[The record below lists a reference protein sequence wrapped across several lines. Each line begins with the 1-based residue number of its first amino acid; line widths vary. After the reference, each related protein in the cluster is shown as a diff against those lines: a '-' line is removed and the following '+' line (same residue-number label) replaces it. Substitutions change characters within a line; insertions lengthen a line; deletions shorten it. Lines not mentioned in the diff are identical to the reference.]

1 MEELVIHIKQLVKT
15 GYNKIASEYLKTRSE
30 KSKDLQLLQELIQQ
44 VPRGAK
50 ILDAGCGAGVPVTQ
64 ILSNF
69 FDVTGVDFSETQV
82 KLAQQLVPKAR
93 FICQDMTRLSF
104 PPHSFDAICSYYAII
119 HVPRTEH
126 DKLLANF
133 HRMLKPMGLILV
145 CMGTTDIELEE
156 AEDYLGT
163 TMYWSH
169 FDAETNIDLIT
180 KCGFKVLWSK
190 IIADPTSPGSSHLF
204 IYARK

>member
-1 MEELVIHIKQLVKT
+1 MEALLINRKQVVRT
-15 GYNKIASEYLKTRSE
+15 GYNKIAGEYLKSRSE

-69 FDVTGVDFSETQV
+69 FDVIGVDFSEAQI
-82 KLAQQLVPKAR
+82 KLAQRLVPKAR

-126 DKLLANF
+126 NQLLTNF
-133 HRMLKPMGLILV
+133 YRMLKPMGLILV
-145 CMGTTDIELEE
+145 CMGAIDIEHDE
-156 AEDYLGT
+156 AEDYLGSK
-163 TMYWSH
+163 MYWSH
-169 FDAETNIDLIT
+169 FDAKTNIDLIT
-180 KCGFKVLWSK
+180 KCGFNILWSK
-190 IIADPTSPGSSHLF
+190 IIADATCPGSNHLF
-204 IYARK
+204 IFARK